1 MGTRV
6 DEEEENSR
14 TISLPQPQNES
25 LCLTIFRRSLKATL
39 EFKIELMRLYD
50 QDRPRQYFWRSN

>member
-39 EFKIELMRLYD
+39 EFKIELMRL
-50 QDRPRQYFWRSN
+50 